1 MPVFHL
7 IQSLASLEAG
17 PGRPPAHA
25 AAALVKFVG
34 GERETD
40 RVRQL
45 ARAVREAG
53 EVAPRA
59 AGLLAETVS
68 RPDRQV
74 EVWLAQPTGQPA
86 VPPPSQPDGLPLL
99 GLVTLV
105 AGRSAAG
112 ERASIA
118 WLLVHPVARRRGIGR
133 LLVGQALRRAQAQGA
148 REVGVECR
156 ADWQGAIAFWE
167 AVGFRRLAADR
178 AGS

>member
-1 MPVFHL
+1 MPVFRL

-17 PGRPPAHA
+17 PGQPPAPP
-25 AAALVKFVG
+25 AAALVKFVR
-34 GERETD
+34 GERESD

-68 RPDRQV
+68 RPERQV

-86 VPPPSQPDGLPLL
+86 VHPPSQPDGLPLL

-148 REVGVECR
+148 RKVQVECR

-167 AVGFRRLAADR
+167 AVGFQRLSADR

>member
-1 MPVFHL
+1 MPVFRL
-7 IQSLASLEAG
+7 VQSLGSLAVG
-17 PGRPPAHA
+17 PGLSPAPP
-25 AAALVKFVG
+25 AALVQFVG
-34 GERETD
+34 GEWESD

-45 ARAVREAG
+45 ARAVREAD
-53 EVAPRA
+53 EVAPRP

-74 EVWLAQPTGQPA
+74 AVWLALPPGQPA
-86 VPPPSQPDGLPLL
+86 VHPPSQPDGPALL

-105 AGRSAAG
+105 AGQSAAG

-118 WLLVHPVARRRGIGR
+118 WLLVHPVARRCGIGR
-133 LLVGQALRRAQAQGA
+133 LLVGHALRRAQAQGA
-148 REVGVECR
+148 RDVEVECR
-156 ADWQGAIAFWE
+156 SDWQGAIAFWE